1 MFSGQCGPHP
11 SWLCLLKLTRKLSHP
26 ISSLNIAALLMSSFT
41 SEPTF
46 ILNLLTTAKVT
57 TYYIFTP
64 SIQPLKKRYTHC
76 MTTLIF
82 LWCKKEGPSWRS
94 KFSGYNLSII
104 IVLNWKLSNRTS
116 FLIHKRCTIPTHT
129 YLLTTLRFLH
139 NKLFILL

>member
-1 MFSGQCGPHP
+1 MVPTLTVSPKTYQKIIP
-11 SWLCLLKLTRKLSHP
+11 S
-26 ISSLNIAALLMSSFT
+26 
-41 SEPTF
+41 
-46 ILNLLTTAKVT
+46 NLLSKYSCSPNVIIYIGTNFHFKSVDNSKSYNILHIYSIHPTTE
-57 TYYIFTP
+57 
-64 SIQPLKKRYTHC
+64 KKIHTL
-76 MTTLIF
+76 TTLIF